1 MLLELHDKHLKQT
14 REHLKRHASED
25 DAAGRAAV
33 QASHDALQQSKALHG
48 ALAALEANRTAGKCR
63 TRVKLLSASNT

>member
-14 REHLKRHASED
+14 RAHLRKQTQD
-25 DAAGRAAV
+25 DAVGRAAV
-33 QASHDALQQSKALHG
+33 QALHDALQQSKELHG

-63 TRVKLLSASNT
+63 TKVKLLSASNT

>member
-1 MLLELHDKHLKQT
+1 MLLELHDKHLKHT
-14 REHLKRHASED
+14 REHLKKHARD

-33 QASHDALQQSKALHG
+33 QASHDALQQSKELHR

-63 TRVKLLSASNT
+63 TKVKLLSASNT